1 MASGAA
7 GLAKPGRWEMAFL
20 KNLFG
25 GGKKEAEPAPPSGPT
40 VSPNRYWRCPA
51 CGGVQGKRELDSTYV
66 SGAPLET
73 SATVECNKCQRQHP
87 AQAVYGGEY
96 DFTGEPEVL
105 SRKQLAQKYIDAQ
118 VTNDADALEAL
129 LAEDAVS
136 SSMRGEVVGA
146 KAIAERLR
154 NPQGPGAGFMGRI
167 QWETPVEE
175 GDTVRIPGKP
185 PSPPPGG
192 GGPPPGMFGS
202 GMSMVLT
209 FNEMNKITRIEMK
222 RNE

>member
-1 MASGAA
+1 
-7 GLAKPGRWEMAFL
+7 MAFL

-25 GGKKEAEPAPPSGPT
+25 GKKAAAEASAPAGPV
-40 VSPNRYWRCPA
+40 VSANRYWRCPD
-51 CGGVQGKRELDSTYV
+51 CGGVQGKRELDTTYV
-66 SGAPLET
+66 SGTPLTAEGT
-73 SATVECNKCQRQHP
+73 LACNKCGREHSLL
-87 AQAVYGGEY
+87 AVYGGDY
-96 DFTGEPEVL
+96 DFTGEAEVL
-105 SRKQLAQKYIDAQ
+105 SRKQIAQKYIDAQ
-118 VTNDADALEAL
+118 IAGDADALEAL
-129 LAEDAVS
+129 LAPDAVS

-146 KAIAERLR
+146 KAIADRLR

-185 PSPPPGG
+185 PAAPPGG

-202 GMSMVLT
+202 GMSLVLT
-209 FNEMNKITRIEMK
+209 FNEANKITRIEMK